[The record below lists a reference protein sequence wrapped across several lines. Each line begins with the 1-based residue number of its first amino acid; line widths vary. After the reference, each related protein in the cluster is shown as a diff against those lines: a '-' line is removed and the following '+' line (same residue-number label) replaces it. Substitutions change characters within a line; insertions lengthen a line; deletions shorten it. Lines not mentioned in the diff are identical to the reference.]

1 MEWRVKD
8 CMRESI
14 YLTWFSIDRMDSP
27 ELSDSSSSL
36 IGRSRV
42 FQSPEMAS
50 LTSLVKSTKPRN
62 SSAKWGQSL
71 YTAGNLSP
79 LKLIE
84 TNMPLAR
91 AHCWLSR
98 FESLLIIYLANYFG
112 FDQISKLKN
121 SCMQFFWLHT
131 WNDSS
136 GNRFGQFT
144 LYRYILKWFLPWK
157 SKLMKL

>member
-42 FQSPEMAS
+42 FPSPEMAS

-84 TNMPLAR
+84 TIC
-91 AHCWLSR
+91 H
-98 FESLLIIYLANYFG
+98 
-112 FDQISKLKN
+112 
-121 SCMQFFWLHT
+121 
-131 WNDSS
+131 
-136 GNRFGQFT
+136 
-144 LYRYILKWFLPWK
+144 
-157 SKLMKL
+157 